1 VIQLWVISFVLILV
15 RVGTFVTVMPL
26 FGGQSVPRT
35 VKVGFTLALTV
46 LWFSVFGL
54 VPESGPE
61 WFRQPSWL
69 AVGLA
74 LGREMILGGMMGYA
88 FGLFLLP
95 ARVAGEFLSQEMGL
109 TLGNLVDPTFAQPAG
124 ALTQLYEMLG
134 VLVFLGLDG
143 HHILLAALHG
153 SFVRW
158 PVGGELGALPVQHLV
173 SAATQTEQWGFLLA
187 APVALCLFI
196 TAVVLALMA
205 RAVPQMNFQS
215 VGFALRLVVGLVA
228 ALLLLPEMLTGVV
241 SLFGHLNELLL

>member
-1 VIQLWVISFVLILV
+1 MIQLWAISFTLILV
-15 RVGTFVTVMPL
+15 RVGTFVTIMPL
-26 FGGQSVPRT
+26 FGSQNVPRT

-46 LWFSVFGL
+46 LWFTVFGL
-54 VPESGPE
+54 GPDSELE
-61 WFRQPSWL
+61 WARQANWF

-74 LGREMILGGMMGYA
+74 MGREAILGAMMGYA

-143 HHILLAALHG
+143 HHVLLAVLHG
-153 SFVRW
+153 TFVRW
-158 PVGGELGALPVQHLV
+158 PIGGELGALPVRQLV
-173 SAATQTEQWGFLLA
+173 TGATLTEQWGLLLA

-196 TAVVLALMA
+196 TAVVLALLA
-205 RAVPQMNFQS
+205 RAVPQINFQA
-215 VGFALRLVVGLVA
+215 VGFPLRLIVGMVAMLV
-228 ALLLLPEMLTGVV
+228 LLPELLAGVV
-241 SLFGHLNELLL
+241 SLLGHLNELLL